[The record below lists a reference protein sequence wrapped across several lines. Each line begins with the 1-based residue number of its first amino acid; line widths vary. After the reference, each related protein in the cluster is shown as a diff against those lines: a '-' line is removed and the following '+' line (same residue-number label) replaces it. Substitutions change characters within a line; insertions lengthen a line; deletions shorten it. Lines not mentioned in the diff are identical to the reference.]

1 MIFVAMMLVALV
13 GLGTQIEVE
22 AAATEAQLRSG
33 DFVNIEELVKT
44 MREKLGIAGIESKVA
59 KSAAG
64 ISSIESKVAKNA
76 AGISSIASKVAKNAA
91 GISSNDKKINKN
103 TKEISSVRGS
113 MISCVTGSGTL
124 WAIKDGYKN
133 WHPTTVNFGRKFA
146 GKPQFMVAASAA
158 GKRDYVIYCPGLT
171 AVEFEIGHSLKVT
184 ASSATFKGRTITN
197 NKCSGI
203 NNGDRSYINFQWI
216 ACGRQ

>member
-1 MIFVAMMLVALV
+1 MGIFVAMMMLALV

-22 AAATEAQLRSG
+22 VAATEAQLRSG

-44 MREKLGIAGIESKVA
+44 MREKLGIAGIE
-59 KSAAG
+59 
-64 ISSIESKVAKNA
+64 
-76 AGISSIASKVAKNAA
+76 SKVAKNAA

-158 GKRDYVIYCPGLT
+158 GKKDYVIYCPGLT

-197 NKCSGI
+197 NKCSDI

>member
-1 MIFVAMMLVALV
+1 MGIFVAMMLVALV

-22 AAATEAQLRSG
+22 AASTEAQLRSG

-44 MREKLGIAGIESKVA
+44 MREKLGIAGIE
-59 KSAAG
+59 
-64 ISSIESKVAKNA
+64 
-76 AGISSIASKVAKNAA
+76 SKVAKNAA

>member
-1 MIFVAMMLVALV
+1 MGIFVAMMLVALV

-22 AAATEAQLRSG
+22 AASTEAQLRSG

-64 ISSIESKVAKNA
+64 ISSIE
-76 AGISSIASKVAKNAA
+76 SKVAKNAA

-146 GKPQFMVAASAA
+146 GKPQF
-158 GKRDYVIYCPGLT
+158 
-171 AVEFEIGHSLKVT
+171 
-184 ASSATFKGRTITN
+184 
-197 NKCSGI
+197 
-203 NNGDRSYINFQWI
+203 
-216 ACGRQ
+216 